1 MIPLNPDRTAFGRH
15 ETFPLRFGW
24 LTKGHQAWSENHAV
38 FEQDEATVTL
48 GVGKNMVSAIKY
60 WMLATQIVK
69 HDKTEECLIA
79 KLEEM
84 IAWLPGQLQL
94 RESAGIH
101 ELYRL
106 ADIAP
111 LEILQR
117 HYKFNK

>member
-1 MIPLNPDRTAFGRH
+1 
-15 ETFPLRFGW
+15 
-24 LTKGHQAWSENHAV
+24 
-38 FEQDEATVTL
+38 
-48 GVGKNMVSAIKY
+48 MVSAIKY

-117 HYKFNK
+117 HYGGKH